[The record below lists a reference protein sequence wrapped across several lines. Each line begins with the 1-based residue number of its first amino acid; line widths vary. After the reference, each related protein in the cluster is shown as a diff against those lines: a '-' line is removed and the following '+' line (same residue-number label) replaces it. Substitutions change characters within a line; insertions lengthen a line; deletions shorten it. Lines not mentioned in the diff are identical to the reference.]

1 MDEKY
6 ASDDEI
12 DMVDSDIDENENVLE
27 LPKTSLKEKKIEEY
41 DEDDES
47 EEENESEQD
56 DSEEEEDENDAIDAV
71 SDDDENQIQTLTNQ
85 EQYGISDDDEDE
97 DDDDDDD
104 ENYLQKFNEN
114 LKRNI
119 INENHPELQFHNYEE
134 INNLTTVVRDDTG
147 KIVDPLHRTL
157 PFLTKYEKSRILGE
171 RATQINSGAKPFI
184 DVEPNVIDGYLIAL
198 AELEQRKIP
207 FIIKRPL
214 SNGGCEYW
222 KLKDLELI

>member
-1 MDEKY
+1 MDDKY

-12 DMVDSDIDENENVLE
+12 DILDSDIDENENVLE
-27 LPKTSLKEKKIEEY
+27 LPKMVLKETKVEDDDVDEEDDDDG
-41 DEDDES
+41 DEDAD
-47 EEENESEQD
+47 
-56 DSEEEEDENDAIDAV
+56 EDENPDK
-71 SDDDENQIQTLTNQ
+71 
-85 EQYGISDDDEDE
+85 DEDE
-97 DDDDDDD
+97 DVDDDVNPLQLQLNEEINGISEDDNDDDDEED

-119 INENHPELQFHNYEE
+119 INENHPELHFHNYDE
-134 INNLTTVVRDDTG
+134 INNLTTVVRDETG

-171 RATQINSGAKPFI
+171 RATQINAGAKPFI

-222 KLKDLELI
+222 KLKDLEQII

>member
-12 DMVDSDIDENENVLE
+12 DMVDSDIDENENENVLE
-27 LPKTSLKEKKIEEY
+27 LAKSSLKEKKIEEY

-56 DSEEEEDENDAIDAV
+56 DSEEEDDENDDIDAV
-71 SDDDENQIQTLTNQ
+71 SDDDANPIQTITNE
-85 EQYGISDDDEDE
+85 EQYGISDEDEDE
-97 DDDDDDD
+97 DDDDD

>member
-1 MDEKY
+1 MDDKY

-12 DMVDSDIDENENVLE
+12 DMLDSDIDENENVLE
-27 LPKTSLKEKKIEEY
+27 LPKMVLKETKIK
-41 DEDDES
+41 
-47 EEENESEQD
+47 
-56 DSEEEEDENDAIDAV
+56 
-71 SDDDENQIQTLTNQ
+71 DDDV
-85 EQYGISDDDEDE
+85 DEE
-97 DDDDDDD
+97 DDDDDDDDDADEDEDVDVDDDVNPLQLQLNEEINGVSEDDNDDDDEED

-119 INENHPELQFHNYEE
+119 INENHPELHFHNYDE
-134 INNLTTVVRDDTG
+134 INNLTTVVRDETG

-171 RATQINSGAKPFI
+171 RATQINAGAKPFI

-222 KLKDLELI
+222 KLKDLEQII

>member
-27 LPKTSLKEKKIEEY
+27 LPKMVLKEKKIEEY

-47 EEENESEQD
+47 VKENESEQD
-56 DSEEEEDENDAIDAV
+56 DSEEEEDENDNIDAV
-71 SDDDENQIQTLTNQ
+71 SDDDANPIQTLTNE
-85 EQYGISDDDEDE
+85 EQYGISDDDE

-222 KLKDLELI
+222 KLKDLEQII

>member
-27 LPKTSLKEKKIEEY
+27 LPKMVLKEKKIEEY

-47 EEENESEQD
+47 VKENESEQD
-56 DSEEEEDENDAIDAV
+56 DSEEEEDENDNIDAV
-71 SDDDENQIQTLTNQ
+71 SDDDANPIQTLTNE
-85 EQYGISDDDEDE
+85 EQYGISDDDE
-97 DDDDDDD
+97 DDDDD

-114 LKRNI
+114 LKQNI

-222 KLKDLELI
+222 KLKDLEQII